1 MLNTR
6 LPQEVLIT
14 FIIFSLIRSLQTNRA
29 DMDKV
34 LVRMRQFRLHGN
46 CGLGFHWPFV
56 LVDQFGCFDYVAVFL
71 RLQMKTTECSRLP
84 YSKFG
89 DSSTTPPL
97 GCRTVRPRQPH
108 IVVFRI
114 ANADILARVTKKVWN
129 PV

>member
-1 MLNTR
+1 
-6 LPQEVLIT
+6 
-14 FIIFSLIRSLQTNRA
+14 
-29 DMDKV
+29 MDKV
-34 LVRMRQFRLHGN
+34 LVRMRLFRLHGN
-46 CGLGFHWPFV
+46 CGLGCHWPFL

-97 GCRTVRPRQPH
+97 GCRAVVPQQPL

-114 ANADILARVTKKVWN
+114 ANAEERVENEIRAAEIQSPFLYPRKTNNNKTR
-129 PV
+129 